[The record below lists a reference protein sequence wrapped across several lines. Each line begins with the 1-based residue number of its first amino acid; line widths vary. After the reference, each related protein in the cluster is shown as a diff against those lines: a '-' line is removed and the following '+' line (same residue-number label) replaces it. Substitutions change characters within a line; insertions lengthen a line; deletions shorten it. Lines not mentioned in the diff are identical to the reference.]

1 MKQLAQAVRSLHQKH
16 IAHGNL
22 KPNNILIKDS
32 SFYLSDLISP
42 SFSKCL
48 RRRSIAGTY
57 HYYPR

>member
-1 MKQLAQAVRSLHQKH
+1 MAQGVRLLHQKH

-32 SFYLSDLISP
+32 NLYLSDMISP

-48 RRRSIAGTY
+48 RFRNIAGTY
-57 HYYPR
+57 DYYPR